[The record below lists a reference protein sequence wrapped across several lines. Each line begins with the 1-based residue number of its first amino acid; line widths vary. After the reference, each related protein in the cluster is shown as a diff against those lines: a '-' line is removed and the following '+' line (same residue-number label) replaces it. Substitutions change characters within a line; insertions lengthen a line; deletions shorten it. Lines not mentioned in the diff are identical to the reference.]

1 MCIGIPLQV
10 LSLEPG
16 HAVCGDAGQPRR
28 VRTALVGD
36 NLQPGDWLLVFI
48 DSAVERLT
56 PERAAEI
63 RHTLALLADVLAQD
77 GAQQPADPGFD
88 LPSRWTTDQLRALA
102 GQAPVASPIPNPV
115 PESTP

>member
-16 HAVCGDAGQPRR
+16 HAVCSDAGQPRR

-36 NLQPGDWLLVFI
+36 GLQPGDWLLVFI

-63 RHTLALLADVLAQD
+63 RHTLALLADVLAPD
-77 GAQQPADPGFD
+77 STAAPAAPGFD
-88 LPSRWTTDQLRALA
+88 LPSRWTTAQLRALA
-102 GQAPVASPIPNPV
+102 GQAPVPDPTTM

>member
-10 LSLEPG
+10 TSLEPG
-16 HAVCGDAGQPRR
+16 HAVCDDHGKPRR

-36 NLQPGDWLLVFI
+36 GLQPGDWLLVFI

-63 RHTLALLADVLAQD
+63 IHTLALLGDALAGPAAADA
-77 GAQQPADPGFD
+77 AAGFD
-88 LPSRWTTDQLRALA
+88 LPSRWSAAELQALTGAAPADPHLETT
-102 GQAPVASPIPNPV
+102 P
-115 PESTP
+115 